1 MQSMGL
7 KRVGCDLATEQQYMT
22 LRILKLIL
30 KTICVLGKF
39 SLPVGVHV
47 TQHYTGDYL
56 DAMVASKNNKGNY
69 LSLN

>member
-1 MQSMGL
+1 
-7 KRVGCDLATEQQYMT
+7 MT

-30 KTICVLGKF
+30 KTICVLGKVSF
-39 SLPVGVHV
+39 PVGAHV
-47 TQHYTGDYL
+47 TQHYMGDYL

>member
-1 MQSMGL
+1 
-7 KRVGCDLATEQQYMT
+7 MT

-30 KTICVLGKF
+30 KTICVLGK
-39 SLPVGVHV
+39 LILCCPVGVHV